1 MIFRNKVLVML
12 TPRQRLIYNL
22 TCARVA
28 VCLFVTL
35 ISALLLTIEVLEI
48 APLTVPVFT
57 EIPSIP
63 VWVFFTYFGWRSYV
77 VSQSHRQQIARS
89 KFNVK

>member
-12 TPRQRLIYNL
+12 NPRQRLIYNL

-48 APLTVPVFT
+48 APILSLFSPKY
-57 EIPSIP
+57 SIP
-63 VWVFFTYFGWRSYV
+63 VWVFFTYFGWRSM
-77 VSQSHRQQIARS
+77 
-89 KFNVK
+89 